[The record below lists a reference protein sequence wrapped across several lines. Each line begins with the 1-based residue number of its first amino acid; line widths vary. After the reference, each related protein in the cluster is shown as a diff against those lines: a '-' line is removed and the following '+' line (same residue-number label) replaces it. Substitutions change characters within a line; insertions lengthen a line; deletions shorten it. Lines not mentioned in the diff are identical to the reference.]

1 MRSSKAAAEARKAES
16 ASCTALRIPRPPQLT
31 VKVACFQ
38 AGSLVSKQVL
48 VILLT
53 IDLRVLSYSTR
64 TGDQK
69 QGVDLSRYRS
79 FRIEKEFL
87 RLRYTVCSLIIH
99 ELLLLFVS
107 STTLIFM
114 NYAPN
119 MKV

>member
-1 MRSSKAAAEARKAES
+1 MAGPKHKRAPQYLH
-16 ASCTALRIPRPPQLT
+16 CVNGPPKFT
-31 VKVACFQ
+31 HPPCMIEVCRAFKRFQ
-38 AGSLVSKQVL
+38 MQQPF
-48 VILLT
+48 
-53 IDLRVLSYSTR
+53 Y
-64 TGDQK
+64 
-69 QGVDLSRYRS
+69 
-79 FRIEKEFL
+79 L